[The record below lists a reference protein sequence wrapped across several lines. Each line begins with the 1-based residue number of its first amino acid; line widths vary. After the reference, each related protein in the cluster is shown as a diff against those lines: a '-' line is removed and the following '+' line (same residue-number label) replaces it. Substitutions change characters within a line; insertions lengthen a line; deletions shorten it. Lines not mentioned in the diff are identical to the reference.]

1 VALFVSRFAWETV
14 MNFADI
20 VIRINENLDQAE
32 IKELERDL
40 ESEEGVYEAD
50 ILENRRHLLFVDY
63 DPSRVQPD
71 RIVHS
76 VRSHG
81 LHAEMIVA

>member
-1 VALFVSRFAWETV
+1 
-14 MNFADI
+14 MDFADI
-20 VIRINENLDQAE
+20 VIRIDENLDQAD
-32 IKELERDL
+32 IRDL
-40 ESEEGVYEAD
+40 EHDLESGEGVYEAS
-50 ILENRRHLLFVDY
+50 IMENRRHLLFVDY

-71 RIVHS
+71 RIVQS

>member
-1 VALFVSRFAWETV
+1 
-14 MNFADI
+14 MDFADI
-20 VIRINENLDQAE
+20 VIRIDENLDQAE
-32 IKELERDL
+32 IRELELDL
-40 ESEEGVYEAD
+40 ESEEGVYEAG

-63 DPSRVQPD
+63 DPYRVQPD

>member
-1 VALFVSRFAWETV
+1 
-14 MNFADI
+14 MDFADI
-20 VIRINENLDQAE
+20 VIRIDENLDQA
-32 IKELERDL
+32 
-40 ESEEGVYEAD
+40 GT
-50 ILENRRHLLFVDY
+50 
-63 DPSRVQPD
+63 QPD